1 MKTSSS
7 SVSLLFLKL
16 SSLGTSLVRINF
28 LFTAASFA
36 NSAEV
41 FTSSSGNRK
50 PLSLFLFAETA
61 IRAALMCLR
70 FSSSSSGGTPNM
82 MVPSLLSPPGVL
94 FLLPVLFSVP
104 SGLLLVFL
112 FAVAF
117 GGEVVAPGR

>member
-1 MKTSSS
+1 
-7 SVSLLFLKL
+7 
-16 SSLGTSLVRINF
+16 
-28 LFTAASFA
+28 
-36 NSAEV
+36 
-41 FTSSSGNRK
+41 
-50 PLSLFLFAETA
+50 
-61 IRAALMCLR
+61 
-70 FSSSSSGGTPNM
+70 M